1 MTILNYQEAL
11 KLTIEGIDYEDW
23 SNQLLEAGNTKRT
36 VKILTE
42 DIKIWV
48 EKVARGEDPIAA
60 FISMKIRIP
69 RSGKISEARVQN
81 LADTM
86 QKIIEVAIQMIPA
99 ENRLAAV
106 TANLPEEV
114 LNNPKTK
121 QEMEKLL

>member
-1 MTILNYQEAL
+1 MNYQEAL

-36 VKILTE
+36 VKILT
-42 DIKIWV
+42 DDVKIWA
-48 EKVARGEDPIAA
+48 EKVVGGEDPIAA
-60 FISMKIRIP
+60 FMSMKSRIP
-69 RSGKISEARVQN
+69 GSRRISEARVQN

-99 ENRLAAV
+99 ENRLAAM